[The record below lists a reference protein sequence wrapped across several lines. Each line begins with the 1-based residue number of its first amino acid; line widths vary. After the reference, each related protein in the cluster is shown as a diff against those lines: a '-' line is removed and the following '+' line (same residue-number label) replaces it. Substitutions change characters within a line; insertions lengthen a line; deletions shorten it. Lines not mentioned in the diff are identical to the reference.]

1 MMIPE
6 ISPAA
11 LGLHT
16 FDVEPAAAAS
26 AGGSTAEAS
35 QRGHEEAEK
44 TALAL
49 LFPLAASHLWFLNT
63 LAPPPPRKAPV
74 QKPPPSPE

>member
-16 FDVEPAAAAS
+16 FGVEPAAAS
-26 AGGSTAEAS
+26 AGGSTAEGA
-35 QRGHEEAEK
+35 QRGYEEAEK
-44 TALAL
+44 TALPL

-63 LAPPPPRKAPV
+63 LPPPPARKAPEH
-74 QKPPPSPE
+74 KTPPSPE

>member
-6 ISPAA
+6 IFPAA

-16 FDVEPAAAAS
+16 FDVEPAAAS

-44 TALAL
+44 TAIPL

-63 LAPPPPRKAPV
+63 LPPPSPRKAPAY
-74 QKPPPSPE
+74 KPPPSPE

>member
-6 ISPAA
+6 ISPAV

-16 FDVEPAAAAS
+16 LGAEPAAS
-26 AGGSTAEAS
+26 AGGSTAEGAR
-35 QRGHEEAEK
+35 RGYEEAEK
-44 TALAL
+44 TALPL

-63 LAPPPPRKAPV
+63 LPPPPARKAPER
-74 QKPPPSPE
+74 KAPPSPE